1 MGFKGFVIKIVKL
14 LAKLYRRMPIKPFNL
29 LLEKFYIGFIN
40 SGIVIKRIDGINY
53 ELDLEEAID
62 NAMYYKGSRE
72 PDTSQALK
80 ALCKSGHTVID
91 IGANVGSHS
100 LPIASFVGVEGQVYA
115 FEPVPWAVNKFK
127 RNLELNNINNIT
139 LETIALSDINEQEV
153 EMSFRASFKLGSKSG
168 VGEDG
173 KIDGGWWDEC
183 EHVKIR
189 METLDNYVSNH
200 QIDRID
206 LIKLDVDGFE
216 GKVIRGAL
224 GTLSRFKP
232 ILIMEVAP
240 TWTKMR
246 GDNMMDILSK
256 LKEIGYEFY
265 SEKGFVRIKNISESI
280 DNLPSEGGF
289 NVIASVS
296 SLV

>member
-1 MGFKGFVIKIVKL
+1 
-14 LAKLYRRMPIKPFNL
+14 MPIKPFNSML
-29 LLEKFYIGFIN
+29 AKFYIGYIN
-40 SGIVIKRIDGINY
+40 SGTVIKRIDGVNY

-80 ALCKSGHTVID
+80 VLCKPGYTVID

-100 LPIASFVGVEGQVYA
+100 LPIANFVGLEGKVYA

-139 LETIALSDINEQEV
+139 LETIALSDMNEKEV
-153 EMSFRASFKLGSKSG
+153 EMNFRASFKLGSKSG

-173 KIDGGWWDEC
+173 KINDGWWDEC
-183 EHVKIR
+183 EHVKVR
-189 METLDNYVSNH
+189 METLDSYVSNH
-200 QIDRID
+200 KIDRID

-216 GKVIRGAL
+216 GKVIRGAFHA
-224 GTLSRFKP
+224 LSRFKP
-232 ILIMEVAP
+232 VLIMEIAP
-240 TWTKMR
+240 TWTEMR

-256 LKEIGYEFY
+256 LEEIGYKFY
-265 SEKGFVRIKNISESI
+265 SEKGFVQIKNITQSIES
-280 DNLPSEGGF
+280 LPSEGGF

-296 SLV
+296 TLA